1 MTRKVSIMTL
11 LIGMAVSAVIV
22 VVTVLSSVNRQRIRA
37 ENLAQQTTTATTP
50 LEIGYYLREY
60 EGELAVFRGTSS
72 TPFKRVEAN
81 LELMS
86 DYDKILLHDGI
97 FVRTEKELNAL
108 LEDYTS

>member
-1 MTRKVSIMTL
+1 MTRKVTIMTL

-37 ENLAQQTTTATTP
+37 ENLAQQTTTATKP
-50 LEIGYYLREY
+50 VEIGYYLREY

-97 FVRTEKELNAL
+97 FVRTEKN
-108 LEDYTS
+108 